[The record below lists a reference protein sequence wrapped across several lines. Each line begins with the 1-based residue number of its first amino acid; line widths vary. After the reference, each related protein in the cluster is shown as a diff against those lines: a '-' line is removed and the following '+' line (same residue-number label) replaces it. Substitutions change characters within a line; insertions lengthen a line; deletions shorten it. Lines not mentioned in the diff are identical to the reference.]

1 MCVCPRIELIDFT
14 FIVIIVLGEVGNPSS
29 RSVLIFNAS
38 ISDINVVL
46 IFAQNAEPPLAA
58 ALRPPPVTMWIAI
71 RIRLRRTIQPV
82 RLHDP
87 GSRISAKVK
96 QSALPSSGRLF

>member
-1 MCVCPRIELIDFT
+1 MCVCPRLELIDFT
-14 FIVIIVLGEVGNPSS
+14 FIVILVLGEVGNPLS
-29 RSVLIFNAS
+29 RSVLIFNES

-46 IFAQNAEPPLAA
+46 IFARNAEPPLAA
-58 ALRPPPVTMWIAI
+58 ARRPPVTMWIAI

-87 GSRISAKVK
+87 GSRISAEVK